1 MLIELEKVLLML
13 IMSSIFRVF
22 YRRHGQIKNVIRLI
36 VLQQL
41 FSSEHLQNYISKK
54 IRQFSSHVQVTENI
68 TKALNSQETALLINR
83 RLDELF
89 AEPEC
94 QFLEAL
100 GVKREQLEAV
110 IRPAVLS
117 LCAETAPF
125 VLDGMQ
131 QSQFD
136 RPKVLD
142 YIRLD
147 T

>member
-1 MLIELEKVLLML
+1 M
-13 IMSSIFRVF
+13 
-22 YRRHGQIKNVIRLI
+22 IRLI

-68 TKALNSQETALLINR
+68 TKALNSHETAQIINR
-83 RLDELF
+83 RIEELF
-89 AEPEC
+89 AEPES
-94 QFLEAL
+94 QFLDAL
-100 GVKREQLEAV
+100 GVKREHLEAI

-125 VLDGMQ
+125 VLDSMH

-136 RPKVLD
+136 KPKVVAKKKRKDNYILLWHCRPSVSLD
-142 YIRLD
+142 FAKKWIC

>member
-1 MLIELEKVLLML
+1 MICV
-13 IMSSIFRVF
+13 SRVF
-22 YRRHGQIKNVIRLI
+22 YRRHNKIKNVIRLI

-54 IRQFSSHVQVTENI
+54 IRQFSSHVQVTESI
-68 TKALNSQETALLINR
+68 TTALHSQETAQIIKR
-83 RLDELF
+83 RMDELF
-89 AEPEC
+89 ADPEV

-100 GVKREQLEAV
+100 GVTREHLEAI

-125 VLDGMQ
+125 VLDGMH

-136 RPKVLD
+136 KPKVL
-142 YIRLD
+142 
-147 T
+147 